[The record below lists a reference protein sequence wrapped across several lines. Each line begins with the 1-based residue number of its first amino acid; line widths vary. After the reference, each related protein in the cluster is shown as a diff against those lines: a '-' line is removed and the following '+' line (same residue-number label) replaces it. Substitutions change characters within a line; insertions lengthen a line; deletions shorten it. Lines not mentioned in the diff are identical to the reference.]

1 MFDIGWSELMVI
13 GSLALIVVGPKE
25 LPRLLRTVGQYVAQA
40 RGMAREFQRSMEDA
54 AREVDL
60 SEMKEL
66 RETANELRSLQN
78 MKVDYK
84 TAAAKPGLK
93 PAPKAASPAAKPAT
107 APAAPAAASRP
118 EAREG
123 AEAAPAQASTDDKA

>member
-25 LPRLLRTVGQYVAQA
+25 LPRLLRTVGRYVAQA

-66 RETANELRSLQN
+66 RDTASELRSLQN
-78 MKVDYK
+78 MKVDYR
-84 TAAAKPGLK
+84 TAAGGRPGLK
-93 PAPKAASPAAKPAT
+93 PAPKTPAQAPSAPPSEPPAAPEATEPAAASVAASPAEK
-107 APAAPAAASRP
+107 
-118 EAREG
+118 G
-123 AEAAPAQASTDDKA
+123 